1 MMEELFGAV
10 REQNTLHI
18 SDVAV
23 FFELDRPI
31 VSVFMVI
38 VTELGVNEESP
49 RVLFPPTTLVNFP
62 VTILV
67 EIPSVLRMTIK
78 TQMT

>member
-1 MMEELFGAV
+1 MLEELFGVV
-10 REQNTLHI
+10 RKQNTLHI

-38 VTELGVNEESP
+38 VTE
-49 RVLFPPTTLVNFP
+49 
-62 VTILV
+62 
-67 EIPSVLRMTIK
+67 
-78 TQMT
+78 